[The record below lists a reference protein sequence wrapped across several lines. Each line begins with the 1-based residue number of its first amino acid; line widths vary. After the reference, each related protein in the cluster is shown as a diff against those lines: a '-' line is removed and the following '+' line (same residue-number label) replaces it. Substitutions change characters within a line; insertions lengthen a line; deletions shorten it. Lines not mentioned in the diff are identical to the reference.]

1 EAPPAPP
8 PARAEAAPAPPGAPP
23 FPYQFVGRM
32 TDPLPRA
39 VLNSV
44 QRSAVVAAGDV
55 VDGQWRVD
63 AVEAGGLRLTYLP
76 LGLAQFIP
84 FARPSA

>member
-1 EAPPAPP
+1 
-8 PARAEAAPAPPGAPP
+8 
-23 FPYQFVGRM
+23 M